1 MLSFLHLVVALH
13 ARCEMFANEFQIQ
26 HFFTHWHS
34 VLFYT
39 YMNVCN
45 KRQLSNT
52 SGGVE
57 NNQILMNLLHFYC
70 LHPSSLSL
78 SLCTRQHNWDKYL
91 FVELLQ
97 ICTKNNF
104 QLLVPCWEMEIFS
117 FLVHAGCWLTKGW
130 KFFKK
135 NSLLEFI
142 TASYLSLLK
151 SGVVKCLQR
160 GKINFICHN
169 NFFLFL
175 LSQVSPLTLTR
186 ITKNIS
192 ELHEYSCSR
201 GRNKV
206 WNCLIWN

>member
-1 MLSFLHLVVALH
+1 MYLSRCSFHKNSKSINKFDWIRTKIDTWREKAIEWCQFNRPPHGRFFFVRVSTSNRHFINVLSFLHLVVALH

-78 SLCTRQHNWDKYL
+78 SLSALDNTTGINIC
-91 FVELLQ
+91 LLN
-97 ICTKNNF
+97 CYRYAPKTTSNF
-104 QLLVPCWEMEIFS
+104 
-117 FLVHAGCWLTKGW
+117 
-130 KFFKK
+130 
-135 NSLLEFI
+135 
-142 TASYLSLLK
+142 
-151 SGVVKCLQR
+151 
-160 GKINFICHN
+160 
-169 NFFLFL
+169 
-175 LSQVSPLTLTR
+175 
-186 ITKNIS
+186 
-192 ELHEYSCSR
+192 
-201 GRNKV
+201 
-206 WNCLIWN
+206 